1 MKTHVDLRAQL
12 LSVEEEIKLF
22 VGKEPLNFYLRNI
35 DENKMQ
41 KLERLA
47 GERCFILNQM
57 FKAAPQEV
65 RRFEK
70 VNALLYELTV
80 KMYKRTARLYRSLL
94 TSEKDASF
102 DDDYNIE
109 GTLNY
114 VYNSRK
120 SVLQLEDDE
129 YYGSDFN
136 YMLEL
141 TGKATR
147 L

>member
-57 FKAAPQEV
+57 FKASPQEV
-65 RRFEK
+65 KRFEK